1 MKYVRSYDSFKEG
14 RKNDNKSESDKI
26 NEEFLGLDKLIGFF
40 KGLFKKAG
48 EKFNSFKGSL
58 EELKGKVG
66 ELLSPKDPNS
76 IANKAIE
83 DFKKKPSANDED
95 CFTLIRQ
102 IMDPD
107 DGAISDNNIAELFKT
122 IKDESTRKN
131 VQYTFEFA
139 RKETI
144 KKLKYGGGKVDN
156 WVIGKPLPKPSINN
170 DLKTGDAV
178 KRTPDNKGFVNMNHL
193 PDLKNAIKSL
203 DDTKKK
209 DAALKFVDT
218 IFNTFNDFCEAAQI
232 EGGEKGVEGILVL
245 SWGDVEIEIEIPREG
260 GTTRFNVIKSNS
272 KKLIIPEGKSIF
284 CDITGTAKKGD
295 KVKLENLT
303 ISGGGE
309 FKIDG
314 KNFYETGN
322 IDKIIAEGEEVDQ
335 IGLGV
340 KVEGQDDLVN
350 TLKDVKTKNP
360 EAIGDL
366 NDIANLYKDP
376 EANKDVIDAIK
387 TAAKINK

>member
-193 PDLKNAIKSL
+193 PDLKNAIKGL

-232 EGGEKGVEGILVL
+232 EGGEEKSAEYKVGDNVVYKREKFNEEEWKKITDEDKKKPNEGPMKDLQDKENI
-245 SWGDVEIEIEIPREG
+245 G
-260 GTTRFNVIKSNS
+260 IK
-272 KKLIIPEGKSIF
+272 K
-284 CDITGTAKKGD
+284 
-295 KVKLENLT
+295 
-303 ISGGGE
+303 IS
-309 FKIDG
+309 KIDG
-314 KNFYETGN
+314 
-322 IDKIIAEGEEVDQ
+322 DKISFEGADFTKTKEDILIKVEGEVE
-335 IGLGV
+335 

-366 NDIANLYKDP
+366 NNIANLYKDP

>member
-193 PDLKNAIKSL
+193 PDLKNAIKGL

-232 EGGEKGVEGILVL
+232 EGGEEKSAEYKVGDNVVYKREKFNEEEWKKITDEDKKKPNEGPMKDLQDKENI
-245 SWGDVEIEIEIPREG
+245 G
-260 GTTRFNVIKSNS
+260 IK
-272 KKLIIPEGKSIF
+272 K
-284 CDITGTAKKGD
+284 
-295 KVKLENLT
+295 
-303 ISGGGE
+303 IS
-309 FKIDG
+309 KIDG
-314 KNFYETGN
+314 
-322 IDKIIAEGEEVDQ
+322 DKISFEGADFTKTKEDILTKVEGEVE
-335 IGLGV
+335 

-366 NDIANLYKDP
+366 NNIANLYKDP